1 MRYKLDQYGY
11 VSAVS
16 FGCYLNN
23 CTEYTGEIPT
33 GYNSLV
39 EWAENDY
46 VNAYYIDKNGNL
58 VLDVERKENLKNQ
71 AIQDA
76 KNNAPLTRKDL
87 FETNEELESQY
98 KKATV
103 SGGIVVVENPKTM
116 FHPYVKVSGLTP
128 ENKKIVIH
136 TYGRNFLD
144 LGQERKETSNG
155 ITYLVDS
162 SGKLGYSGKATDT
175 TIFSL
180 TGNMEN
186 TIPIFTLKAGV
197 QYVYSGS
204 LNEYTTIELWYYDG
218 ETSQQKYVIQSRTF
232 TLAEDIKVTN
242 VVMRHAVIN
251 ATISYG
257 YKYIGLY
264 LNESESPGI
273 RATHKELVIDFSDNE
288 FITDTSTLGDLIVE
302 DGKITLVIDG
312 VTRTIGE
319 GTVGLFE
326 GYNSVHCTD
335 GTSIEVTYTTKEI
348 DVDSLAFLQGKSTTT
363 NKFKI
368 LEDGSIEAHNGF
380 FSGNLETN
388 NIAVKDGGWLSIGDG
403 LLMSA
408 SGGVQGVSSQFGMYV
423 TSEYTFCT
431 RDGGFSVYNGDDNL
445 YHLSTD
451 GSGFFGGAVW
461 CTKVNNSSRAELKK
475 NFEKLKNAMDIINA
489 IDIYKYNFKNE
500 KDETK
505 KNIGLVIGD
514 DFRYSKEVT
523 DEKNA
528 SVDLYSLISVCVKAI
543 QEQQEQINQLKA
555 KLNDI

>member
-1 MRYKLDQYGY
+1 MRYKLDIYGY
-11 VSAVS
+11 ISAVS

-23 CTEYTGEIPT
+23 CAEYTGEVPT
-33 GYNSLV
+33 GYNTLE

-46 VNAYYIDKNGNL
+46 VNAYYIDNNGNL
-58 VLDVERKENLKNQ
+58 VLDVERKENLKNK

-76 KNNAPLTRKDL
+76 KNNAPLTKKDL

-103 SGGIVVVENPKTM
+103 SGGVVVVENPKTM
-116 FHPYVKVSGLTP
+116 FYPHVKVSGLTI

-144 LGQERKETSNG
+144 LGQKREETSNG
-155 ITYLVDS
+155 ITYWVDS
-162 SGKLGYSGKATDT
+162 SGKLAFYGKATDT
-175 TIFSL
+175 SLFSL

-186 TIPIFTLKAGV
+186 TIPLFTLKAGV
-197 QYVYSGS
+197 EYSFSGS
-204 LNEYTTIELWYYDG
+204 LGANKVVELWYYDG
-218 ETSQQKYVIQSRTF
+218 ETSQQKYVITNHDNF

-242 VVMRHAVIN
+242 VVVRQEAYDNIL
-251 ATISYG
+251 SYG
-257 YKYIGLY
+257 YYYQALFLGSKVEAS
-264 LNESESPGI
+264 NPKSV
-273 RATHKELVIDFSDNE
+273 HKELVIDLSDNE
-288 FITDTSTLGDLIVE
+288 FITDTSTLGDLIVK

-319 GTVGLFE
+319 GAVGLLD
-326 GYNSVHCTD
+326 GYNSIHCTD
-335 GTSIEVTYTTKEI
+335 GTSIEVTYSTKI
-348 DVDSLAFLQGKSTTT
+348 KDVESLEFLQGKSTTT

-368 LEDGSIEAHNGF
+368 LEDGSIEAHNGY
-380 FSGNLETN
+380 FSGNIETN

-451 GSGFFGGAVW
+451 GSGFFGGTVW
-461 CTKVNNSSRAELKK
+461 CGV
-475 NFEKLKNAMDIINA
+475 
-489 IDIYKYNFKNE
+489 
-500 KDETK
+500 
-505 KNIGLVIGD
+505 
-514 DFRYSKEVT
+514 
-523 DEKNA
+523 
-528 SVDLYSLISVCVKAI
+528 
-543 QEQQEQINQLKA
+543 
-555 KLNDI
+555 